1 MLKLKNIIILALV
14 VLTLGIAWRYYKKYK
29 EAEKLKIGEI
39 ALTPTQKITNISDVI
54 NILKNGLNLEG
65 FVEIR
70 NFSSKDYTLNQIS
83 LDCYTPTTEK
93 VIAEQTNII
102 QSNVIIKAKQVTN
115 IPLKYK
121 VDILNAVSL
130 FKECGVIP
138 KDATVWSIIANP
150 VESYK
155 TFDLKKLKIKLKG
168 FIQAEGITLSI
179 NESYPLYE

>member
-1 MLKLKNIIILALV
+1 MFRLRNIIILALV
-14 VLTLGIAWRYYKKYK
+14 ILTLGIAWKYYKKYK

-39 ALTPTQKITNISDVI
+39 ALHPTQKITGINDVI
-54 NILKNGLNLEG
+54 SILKNGLNLEG

-70 NFSSKDYTLNQIS
+70 NFSGKDYTLNQIS
-83 LDCYTPTTEK
+83 LDCFTPNTEK

-102 QSNVIIKAKQVTN
+102 QNDVSIKNKQVTN

-121 VDILNAVSL
+121 VDILNAISL

-138 KDATVWSIIANP
+138 QTATVWSIIANP

-155 TFDLKKLKIKLKG
+155 SFDLKKLKIKLKG